1 MRNTH
6 KRRLPIK
13 GFSDTEEALLQMV
26 ITLTSQVSVMRERLD
41 TVESLLE
48 AGGSFSRD
56 AIEHF
61 VPDTDDL
68 ARRDA
73 LRSAIVAKVMQPI
86 AAGLEADIAQQE
98 KSDD

>member
-1 MRNTH
+1 MKQTH
-6 KRRLPIK
+6 KRRLPIE

-26 ITLTSQVSVMRERLD
+26 ITLTSQVSVLRERLD

-48 AGGSFSRD
+48 ANGTMSRE
-56 AIEHF
+56 AIEQF
-61 VPDTDDL
+61 VPAQEDM

-86 AAGLEADIAQQE
+86 AAGLESDLAE
-98 KSDD
+98 EENSDD

>member
-1 MRNTH
+1 MRSTH
-6 KRRLPIK
+6 KRRLPIE
-13 GFSDTEEALLQMV
+13 GFSETEEALLQMV

-48 AGGSFSRD
+48 ASGALSRD
-56 AIEHF
+56 AIEAF
-61 VPDTDDL
+61 APEAGDL

-86 AAGLEADIAQQE
+86 AAGLEADLAERE
-98 KSDD
+98 KHGD